1 MITEK
6 VEEAKPV
13 GFTTE
18 RLALADLASE
28 IGSID
33 GHVLRMSRT
42 TIAPDGG
49 YAPHS
54 HDGRPELIYVLDGIF
69 TDSRDGTETN
79 YGPGEV
85 IAMTNGIT
93 HAIRNL
99 SGKPVTYIS
108 VTVRKP

>member
-1 MITEK
+1 MTDGL
-6 VEEAKPV
+6 EETKPV
-13 GFTTE
+13 GFTTQ
-18 RLALADLASE
+18 RLAHVDLASE
-28 IGSID
+28 IGAID
-33 GHVLRMSRT
+33 THVLRMSRT
-42 TIAPDGG
+42 IIAPDGG

-54 HDGRPELIYVLDGIF
+54 HEGRPELIYILEGTF
-69 TDSRDGTETN
+69 TDVRDGMETH

-85 IAMTNGIT
+85 VSMTNGVT

>member
-1 MITEK
+1 MTDA
-6 VEEAKPV
+6 EEAKPV

-18 RLALADLASE
+18 RLAVADLATE
-28 IGSID
+28 IGAID

-42 TIAPDGG
+42 MIAPDGG

-54 HDGRPELIYVLDGIF
+54 HEGRPELIYVLDGVF
-69 TDSRDGTETN
+69 TDSRDGKETN

-85 IAMTNGIT
+85 IAMTNGVT
-93 HAIRNL
+93 HAIRNR